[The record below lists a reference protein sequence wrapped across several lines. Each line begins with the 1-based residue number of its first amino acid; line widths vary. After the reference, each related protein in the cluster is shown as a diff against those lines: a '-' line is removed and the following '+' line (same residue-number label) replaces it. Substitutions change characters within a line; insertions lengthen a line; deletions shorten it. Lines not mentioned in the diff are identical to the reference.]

1 MSYQPYDRNPSGIV
15 FFGTSA
21 SDQVFESNSNFTYDG
36 STLSVP
42 NITIGDGGNIGSVS
56 DPDAMS
62 ISSGGDVSFSQDV
75 SVAGNLTVNGTTT
88 TVNSTVV
95 TIQDPI
101 IVLGSNSGLAAP
113 SDDNKDRG
121 VQFNWHNGSVA
132 KSGFFGFDDDTGKFT
147 FVPDAVIAGE
157 VVSGASGTI
166 VANLQGNV
174 DGNANTATA
183 LLNSRNF
190 SISGEIVANAVSFN
204 GTSNVSL
211 NASIHESAIT
221 SQPAWTGA
229 VDSTNDKLLIYDAS
243 ATSLKQISR
252 TDFVAGLGTMS
263 SFSVYDGTTTVAVSD
278 SETITFSDGTGA
290 EFVISD
296 VAGQPTITVNSV
308 DSEIIHDNLSGFVA
322 NEHIN
327 HSSVTITA
335 GSGLNGGGDI
345 TTSRTLNIGAGA
357 GISVDATTVGLA
369 SSVAGSGLNYA
380 AGVLNIGEGSLIDVN
395 STTISVDLTEAASAT
410 IANGDYLI
418 FLDGGATG
426 TASKGSTTGLA
437 SLMAGSGL
445 IANGSTLDVQ
455 TDNAT
460 IEVNSD
466 TLRVKDKGITEAK
479 LNRTLAT
486 VSSVSAT
493 GTADITLLDATS
505 NNVTL
510 ILPENGGTIG
520 SGRMMTVKRIDNSA
534 NNVVISRQTADTID
548 GAATVQ
554 LYHRYETMTFV
565 SDGSNWYII

>member
-36 STLSVP
+36 STLNVP
-42 NITIGDGGNIGSVS
+42 NLTVANGGNIGSVS

-101 IVLGSNSGLAAP
+101 IVLGSNSGLPAGA
-113 SDDNKDRG
+113 DDDKDRG
-121 VQFNWHNGSVA
+121 IQFNWNTGSVE

-157 VVSGASGTI
+157 VVSGASGII
-166 VANLQGNV
+166 VADLQGNV
-174 DGNANTATA
+174 DGNSNTATA

-190 SISGEIVANAVSFN
+190 SISGEIVASSVSFN

-211 NASIHESAIT
+211 NASIHETAIT
-221 SQPAWTGA
+221 SQPAWTGS
-229 VDSTNDKLLIYDAS
+229 VDSTNDKLLIYDDDAS
-243 ATSLKQISR
+243 ALKQISR

-263 SFSVYDGTTTVAVSD
+263 TFTLAGDGGISQTI
-278 SETITFSDGTGA
+278 SEGNTLTIAGGSGLSTIASNTDTLTINIGA
-290 EFVISD
+290 
-296 VAGQPTITVNSV
+296 GNGITVNS
-308 DSEIIHDNLSGFVA
+308 DTVA
-322 NEHIN
+322 
-327 HSSVTITA
+327 
-335 GSGLNGGGDI
+335 L
-345 TTSRTLNIGAGA
+345 
-357 GISVDATTVGLA
+357 AT
-369 SSVAGSGLNYA
+369 SVAGSGLNYA
-380 AGVLNIGEGSLIDVN
+380 AGVLNIGEGSLIDV
-395 STTISVDLTEAASAT
+395 SGTTVSVDLTETASAT
-410 IANGDYLI
+410 IADGDYLL

-437 SLMAGSGL
+437 SVMAGSGL
-445 IANGSTLDVQ
+445 IANASSLDVQ

-460 IEVNSD
+460 IEINSD

-479 LNRTLAT
+479 LNRTLST
-486 VSSVSAT
+486 VSAVSAT
-493 GTADITLLDATS
+493 GTTDITLLDATS

-520 SGRMMTVKRIDNSA
+520 SGRIMTVKRIDNSA

-565 SDGSNWYII
+565 SDGSDWYII

>member
-36 STLSVP
+36 STLNVP
-42 NITIGDGGNIGSVS
+42 NLTVADGGNIGSVS
-56 DPDAMS
+56 DPGAMS
-62 ISSGGDVSFSQDV
+62 ISSGGDVSFSQDI

-101 IVLGSNSGLAAP
+101 IVLGSNSGLPAGT
-113 SDDNKDRG
+113 DDNKDRG
-121 VQFNWHNGSVA
+121 IQFNWNTGSIE

-157 VVSGASGTI
+157 VVSGASGII
-166 VANLQGNV
+166 VADLQGNV
-174 DGNANTATA
+174 DGNANTATS

-190 SISGEIVANAVSFN
+190 SISGEIVAASISFD

-211 NASIHESAIT
+211 NASIHETAIT
-221 SQPAWTGA
+221 SQPAWTGS
-229 VDSTNDKLLIYDAS
+229 VDSTNDKLLIYDADAS
-243 ATSLKQISR
+243 SLKQISR

-263 SFSVYDGTTTVAVSD
+263 TFNVDDGTTNVAVSD
-278 SETITFSDGTGA
+278 GETLTFADGVGA
-290 EFVISD
+290 EFVVSN
-296 VAGQPTITVNSV
+296 VGGEPTITVNTV
-308 DSEIIHDNLSGFVA
+308 DSEIVHDNLSGFVA

-327 HSSVTITA
+327 HSSVSINP

-357 GISVDATTVGLA
+357 GISVDSTTVGLA

-380 AGVLNIGEGSLIDVN
+380 AGVLNIGEGSLIDVT
-395 STTISVDLTEAASAT
+395 STTVSVDLTEAASAT

-437 SLMAGSGL
+437 SMMAGSGL

-460 IEVNSD
+460 IEINSD

-479 LNRTLAT
+479 LNRTLST
-486 VSSVSAT
+486 VSAVSAT
-493 GTADITLLDATS
+493 GTTDITLLDATS

-520 SGRMMTVKRIDNSA
+520 SGRIMTVKRIDNSA

-565 SDGSNWYII
+565 SDGSDWYII

>member
-252 TDFVAGLGTMS
+252 TDFVSGLGTMS